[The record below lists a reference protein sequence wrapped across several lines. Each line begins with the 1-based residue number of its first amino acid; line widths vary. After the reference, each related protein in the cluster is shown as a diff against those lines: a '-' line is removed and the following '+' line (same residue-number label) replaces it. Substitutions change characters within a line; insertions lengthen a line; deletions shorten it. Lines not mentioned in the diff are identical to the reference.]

1 MHFLFDFKLL
11 LLLAGIVHY
20 GHAGCLCPLGWD
32 AYRRHCYLYVEQ
44 QETFNTAESNC
55 NARAQGSRESHVTSV
70 LDTDEAAFLAGYI
83 QHGSAWIGFTDIAI
97 EGNWVWQD
105 GQPTGPQDWWY
116 PNQPDNA
123 AGNEDCV
130 HMGANMGWNDYPCHY
145 KLPYICKMLQRYQ
158 YRPHR

>member
-11 LLLAGIVHY
+11 LLLAAIVHY

-32 AYRRHCYLYVEQ
+32 AHRRHCYLYVEQ
-44 QETFNTAESNC
+44 PETFNTAESNC
-55 NARAQGSRESHVTSV
+55 NAQAQGGRESHVTSV

-83 QHGSAWIGFTDIAI
+83 QHGSAWIGLTDIAI

-105 GQPTGPQDWWY
+105 GQPTGSQDWWY

-123 AGNEDCV
+123 AGIEDCV
-130 HMGANMGWNDYPCHY
+130 QMGANRGWNDYPCHY

-158 YRPHR
+158 YRPH